1 MPTVVDRVADPVHA
15 FTIICDCSP
24 PRGGDPALMEDLRDL
39 RADFL
44 SVAYNPGKA
53 VRGTSVA
60 VAAWLKHQAG
70 RDVTFTLATRDM
82 NRLALQSL
90 LLGAQLLDLEN
101 VVVVQGDRFTAKERE
116 HVQPVPDI
124 IPTELLDT
132 IAELN
137 AGQDYRGRD
146 LAAPAAFCA
155 GATMDLGRDGAREL
169 ALTRLK
175 VEAGAQFFLLQALF
189 QPERLQDF
197 LERYAGAYGESLTAP
212 VFCGVQVLTPESLVF
227 GDVPDWMTGDLKR
240 GRPAAEIG
248 LQLVE
253 AFGHAGFRTI
263 YLIPPILRGGRRDY
277 RAAQAVI
284 DLLPARGRH

>member
-1 MPTVVDRVADPVHA
+1 
-15 FTIICDCSP
+15 
-24 PRGGDPALMEDLRDL
+24 MEDLRDL

-212 VFCGVQVLTPESLVF
+212 VFCGVQVLTPESLVLRRRAGLDDWGPEAGAARR
-227 GDVPDWMTGDLKR
+227 GD
-240 GRPAAEIG
+240 RPTARR
-248 LQLVE
+248 
-253 AFGHAGFRTI
+253 GFRPRRLPHDLSDPADPAWGTPR
-263 YLIPPILRGGRRDY
+263 LSRRAGRDRPFTRSRTALAAREPRRDARCQI
-277 RAAQAVI
+277 RARSRRYSASLQY
-284 DLLPARGRH
+284 